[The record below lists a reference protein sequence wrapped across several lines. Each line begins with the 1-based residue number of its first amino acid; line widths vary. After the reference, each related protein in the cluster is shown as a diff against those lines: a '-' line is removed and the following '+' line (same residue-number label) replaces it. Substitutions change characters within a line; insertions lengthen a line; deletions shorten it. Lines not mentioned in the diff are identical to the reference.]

1 MADKKELPLA
11 LLEILTKYTDHDHY
25 LSTAEMTEILH
36 SEYGLTLERRTL
48 YSNMDLLK
56 KYGHK
61 ISTWKDNG
69 YGYCLTEHQSSKVH
83 VSKGTVYN
91 VIQKHSPK
99 KKNCPEGQIQ
109 MEF

>member
-69 YGYCLTEHQSSKVH
+69 YGYCLTEHQFTEKE
-83 VSKGTVYN
+83 VSVLIELLRNCNGLSRREREKLT
-91 VIQKHSPK
+91 
-99 KKNCPEGQIQ
+99 KNCSTR
-109 MEF
+109 